1 MDEAERCHRLAILD
15 HGRKVADGSP
25 AELQNSTGMSIVEV
39 LAENPFAAQVELNQL
54 PEVMS
59 VTQLG
64 VKLRVLIPDKVA
76 HPLQLVEKI
85 LSANAIPAQT
95 KLVDAS
101 LEDVF
106 VAVTQQDDATEQAA

>member
-25 AELQNSTGMSIVEV
+25 ADLQAATGMSIVEV
-39 LAENPFAAQVELNQL
+39 LADDTQAVQKELRKL
-54 PEVMS
+54 TEVAS

-64 VKLRVLIPDKVA
+64 VRLRVLIPEAVA
-76 HPLQLVEKI
+76 DPLGLVDQVFSRTG
-85 LSANAIPAQT
+85 LAAQT
-95 KLVDAS
+95 ALVPAS

-106 VAVTQQDDATEQAA
+106 VAATLRVEDVEKAA